1 MISEQE
7 LILRFGTA
15 TAIGLIVGMERGWRE
30 RDAAAGSRTAGVRT
44 FALCGLLG
52 AILAALGEA
61 LSSALVLAA
70 GFATFAAVFSAFTY
84 AETRKDG
91 TFSVTGTVAGLTVF
105 CLGALCVVGSMTA
118 AAAAGV
124 GVAGLLA
131 SRERLHGLL
140 SRLTW
145 RELRSALLLLS
156 MSVIVLPLL
165 PDRPLDP
172 FGSVNPREIWIFT
185 VLTAALSYAGYIA
198 TKLAGP
204 ARGLAISS
212 LAGGLISS
220 TAITVALARRARSD
234 IPAGPLAGG
243 AALAGMVSALRGL
256 TLATIVAP
264 SLFAQLAMPVL
275 VGAAIFGGGGAYLL
289 ARSARHA
296 DAGVADPGNPFDLL
310 PLLAFAGVLALVS
323 LCGGWMT
330 TRYGSGSIFGTAA
343 VFGLADIDVA
353 VLTTARLVGQ
363 TLSSAEGA
371 QAVLLSLGV
380 NAAARSAYAFA
391 LGSAGFAVRLMAI
404 TLVAVGAAAIA
415 AFMPLA

>member
-1 MISEQE
+1 MSGQD

-44 FALCGLLG
+44 FALSGLLG
-52 AILAALGEA
+52 AIVAALGQA
-61 LSSALVLAA
+61 TSSGLVLAA
-70 GFATFAAVFSAFTY
+70 GFATFAAVFSAFSY

-91 TFSVTGTVAGLTVF
+91 TFSVTGTVAGLAVF
-105 CLGALCVVGSMTA
+105 CLGSLCVVGSMTA

-165 PDRPLDP
+165 PDRTVDP
-172 FGSVNPREIWIFT
+172 FASVNPREIWVFT
-185 VLTAALSYAGYIA
+185 VLTAALSYLGYIA

-220 TAITVALARRARSD
+220 TAITVALARRAKSD
-234 IPAGPLAGG
+234 LRAGPLAGG
-243 AALAGMVSALRGL
+243 AALAGMVSAMRGL
-256 TLATIVAP
+256 LLATFVAP
-264 SLFAQLAMPVL
+264 SLFAQLALPVL
-275 VGAAIFGGGGAYLL
+275 AGAVIFGGGGAYLL
-289 ARSARHA
+289 SRTTDHPDS
-296 DAGVADPGNPFDLL
+296 GVSDPGNPFDLL
-310 PLLAFAGVLALVS
+310 PLLLFAGVLALVAFG
-323 LCGGWMT
+323 GGWMSA
-330 TRYGSGSIFGTAA
+330 RYGSGSVYGTAA

-363 TLSSAEGA
+363 TLDSGVAA
-371 QAVLLSLGV
+371 QAIFLSLGV
-380 NAAARSAYAFA
+380 NAVARSVYALA
-391 LGSAGFAVRLMAI
+391 LGSLGFAWRLGSV
-404 TLVAVGAAAIA
+404 TLVAVGAAAVL
-415 AFMPLA
+415 AFSGT